1 MSRSLLLAALLGSG
15 LLAAP
20 ASAATF
26 EVVSG
31 SGIRATGV
39 SFSGPIGQSFT
50 SVDSVLT
57 SIGFQFNS
65 LNPGSPNSPV
75 TFTLREGEG
84 LNGAVLFTG
93 SFTLPTTI
101 NSRTPVWYDFAL
113 PNVAVTAG
121 SLYTALVSTTSS
133 RLALVYGPDV
143 AIGGPNN
150 GQPLS
155 SDAYLP
161 GQLIAIGS
169 TGGAICQG
177 DASICDANFR
187 VSGVTPPA
195 AAVPEPA
202 TWAMMIGGFGLVGG
216 ALRRRRTGT
225 VFA

>member
-1 MSRSLLLAALLGSG
+1 MSRPLLLAAILGST
-15 LLAAP
+15 LVAAP

-50 SVDSVLT
+50 SIDSVLT

-65 LNPGSPNSPV
+65 LNPGSTNSPV

-84 LNGAVLFTG
+84 LSGAVLFTN

-101 NSRTPVWYDFAL
+101 NSRTPAWYDFVL

-121 SLYTALVSTTSS
+121 SVYTALVSTTSS
-133 RLALVYGPDV
+133 RLALVYGPDIT
-143 AIGGPNN
+143 IGGPNN
-150 GQPLS
+150 GQPVS
-155 SDAYLP
+155 GDAYLP
-161 GQLIAIGS
+161 GQLITTRPTGS
-169 TGGAICQG
+169 AICEG

-187 VSGVTPPA
+187 VSGVTPPV

-216 ALRRRRTGT
+216 AMRRRRATT